1 MNVRGRQATWGM
13 KRQVIGNGEYRLGQ
27 LLFIWVHR
35 DGPISEKTLKPSP
48 EESEGLG
55 RAANANVRRLQWTQC
70 AAGT

>member
-1 MNVRGRQATWGM
+1 MGREETGYGKW
-13 KRQVIGNGEYRLGQ
+13 RVQVGQ
-27 LLFIWVHR
+27 LLFIWVDR

-70 AAGT
+70 AAGRP